1 MAVPLP
7 NVSYALLRPL
17 QPLLILASAS
27 QYPLFPLHILFEE
40 AGRGGSEVCSECGDA
55 RVAPFF
61 CLLISPTPEHCT
73 SKTCFRCLSP
83 CGPWTDKEDKM
94 GKKIRGLRLCTQRDC
109 MLPLNR
115 DKNASINI
123 GNNFTRLL
131 NGMTPIARL
140 TNEELSFHKS
150 RLCLECSD

>member
-1 MAVPLP
+1 MYLFIRFRFHFGTEANFL
-7 NVSYALLRPL
+7 NN
-17 QPLLILASAS
+17 QILSD
-27 QYPLFPLHILFEE
+27 YPKKLAKRF
-40 AGRGGSEVCSECGDA
+40 V
-55 RVAPFF
+55 V
-61 CLLISPTPEHCT
+61 SPTPEHCT
-73 SKTCFRCLSP
+73 SETCFRCLSP

-131 NGMTPIARL
+131 NGMTPIARM